1 MDVYSPSGL
10 THPQVIN
17 MMKQDWQFWG
27 SSGNLTITPP
37 LSWDE
42 GSDGLVLEPP
52 WAALKNMSLDRH
64 RPRKIEI
71 FDTYQV

>member
-1 MDVYSPSGL
+1 MDVYSPSVL

-17 MMKQDWQFWG
+17 MMKQDWQIWG

-52 WAALKNMSLDRH
+52 W
-64 RPRKIEI
+64 
-71 FDTYQV
+71 